1 MPIHPAI
8 NPVIKLIKR
17 SNRSANATKLITN
30 AMMINTNL
38 PAANTES
45 QGMRRMV
52 DVQLHCF

>member
-17 SNRSANATKLITN
+17 SNRSTNATKLITN

-45 QGMRRMV
+45 PRNEKNG
-52 DVQLHCF
+52 